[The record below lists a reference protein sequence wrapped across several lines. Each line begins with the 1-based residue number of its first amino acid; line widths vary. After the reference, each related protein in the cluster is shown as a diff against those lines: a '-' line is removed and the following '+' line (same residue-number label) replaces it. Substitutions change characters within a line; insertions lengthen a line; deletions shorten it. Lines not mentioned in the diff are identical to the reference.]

1 MSKDPDW
8 LYDRAEMDHRRLS
21 PMDIRRHR
29 AQVLTAEI
37 MRMISPMICEHEER
51 HLHRE
56 AHKRLFEFFWTSGHD
71 FITDMDRA
79 NAGLPQRGVLGW
91 TEAELRVM
99 ENQRLMALVTPLPPI
114 IIKKPD
120 SST

>member
-1 MSKDPDW
+1 MSDPDW
-8 LYDRAEMDHRRLS
+8 LYDRADLEGRRLS
-21 PMDIRRHR
+21 PMDMRRHR

-37 MRMISPMICEHEER
+37 MRMMSPYICEHDEKA
-51 HLHRE
+51 LHRK
-56 AHKRLFEFFWTSGHD
+56 AHNKLFEFFWTAGYD

-99 ENQRLMALVTPLPPI
+99 ENQRLMALTVPMPPI
-114 IIKKPD
+114 IINKPKD
-120 SST
+120 